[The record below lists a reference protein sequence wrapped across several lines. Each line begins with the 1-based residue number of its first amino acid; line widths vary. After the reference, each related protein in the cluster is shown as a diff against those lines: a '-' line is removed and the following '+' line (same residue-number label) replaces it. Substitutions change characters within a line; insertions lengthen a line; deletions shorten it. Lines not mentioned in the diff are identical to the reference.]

1 MKDDMMRRA
10 IVGIDDKLI
19 EDADKTQVK
28 NRKKLS
34 WIKWG
39 SIAAMFV
46 LVVAMGV
53 MILPGMLKDDNQS
66 VMTDWPTKHVP
77 KASDAS
83 EIAGPITAETWSVTG
98 NAGRYTD
105 LQYSDIGYRTCAV
118 AVNESYKGKS
128 LGDGVVT
135 GQDLFSLEMHEMNVE
150 VYEITGVNPEI
161 AVAIRFTEPDQS
173 VNGLKHVYA
182 YMNIDYVPE
191 TLGDFINDLDLNEK
205 LEIGL
210 TGMYQHGS
218 DTVMFENLAKEKV
231 LELLSACSNVENS
244 PNAETGEKV
253 LGISASW
260 LGMNKSISLTKDG
273 YLISNILETGKS
285 FYIGTDKVNE
295 FVEYVRNNCDG
306 FIYVYDLTGGEVDEG
321 VQE

>member
-1 MKDDMMRRA
+1 MKEDMMRRA

-19 EDADKTQVK
+19 EDADKARGKT
-28 NRKKLS
+28 RKRLS
-34 WIKWG
+34 WVKWG
-39 SIAAMFV
+39 SIAAVFV
-46 LVVAMGV
+46 LIVSMSV
-53 MILPGMLKDDNQS
+53 MILPGMLKDDNQGIS
-66 VMTDWPTKHVP
+66 TDWPIKHVP
-77 KASDAS
+77 KTSDDS

-161 AVAIRFTEPDQS
+161 AVAVRFTEPDQS
-173 VNGLKHVYA
+173 INGLNHIYA
-182 YMNIDYVPE
+182 YMNIDYVPK
-191 TLGDFINDLDLNEK
+191 TLGDFVNDLDLNEK

-210 TGMYQHGS
+210 AGMYQSGS

-231 LELLSACSNVENS
+231 LELLSACSDVENS
-244 PNAETGEKV
+244 PNAETGEKL

-273 YLISNILETGKS
+273 YLLSNILETGKY
-285 FYIGTDKVNE
+285 FYIGTDKVDE
-295 FVEYVRNNCDG
+295 FVEYVRTNCDG
-306 FIYVYDLTGGEVDEG
+306 FIYVYDSMSGSVDE
-321 VQE
+321 